1 MKDEDDVKIDEPLA
15 EYLEA
20 LPDREFYDFVR
31 KYGSDWIKETIM
43 FEEGCTINEK
53 PSPTCEKL
61 DVVVL
66 DLGSI
71 AMTDQ
76 REANALLQYIN
87 SLDYY
92 VVMGYNEKLLY
103 KKQVETGP
111 KLSYNALSTSE
122 AKAKYEKEIT
132 DHQRATIQAESKSVK
147 AFSERLAVLT
157 ALQNK
162 VNYLIERFNSLFLVH
177 SGAKAKDIITH
188 FIHVNYNNAEELIEA
203 LCDQY
208 PLFAIEYSREE
219 SNG

>member
-15 EYLEA
+15 KHLEA

-43 FEEGCTINEK
+43 FEEGCSISEK

-61 DVVVL
+61 DVIVL
-66 DLGSI
+66 DLGTI
-71 AMTDQ
+71 ALTNQ
-76 REANALLQYIN
+76 QTANELLQYIN

-103 KKQVETGP
+103 KRQVETGP

-122 AKAKYEKEIT
+122 AKAKYEKETT
-132 DHQRATIQAESKSVK
+132 DHRRATTQAESKSVK
-147 AFSERLAVLT
+147 AFSERLAVLST
-157 ALQNK
+157 LHNR
-162 VNYLIERFNSLFLVH
+162 VNYLIERFNSLFLIH
-177 SGAKAKDIITH
+177 PGDKAKDIITH
-188 FIHVNYNNAEELIEA
+188 FIRVNYRDADELIEA
-203 LCDQY
+203 LCDHY
-208 PLFAIEYSREE
+208 PLFAIEYSRED